1 MTWHE
6 KRDAF
11 LAAMRHRPQVM
22 GILNVTPDSFSDG
35 GEHHEPKE
43 AVAHALRM
51 VAEGADILDVGGE
64 STRPGA
70 VAVSAEDEL
79 ARVLPV
85 IKSLGALDTPVSV
98 DTYKA
103 SVALKGVEAG
113 AVIINDVWGMQ
124 KDPEMPAAVADT
136 GAAVVLMHNRAEAD
150 ETVDIIADMRRFLDV
165 SLSLAAKAG
174 ISETRIMVDPGIGFG
189 KTADQSLTCLNHLD
203 ELCEWYGLPVL
214 LGQSRKR
221 FIGHVLGAEVHERLT
236 GTLAANMIGLARG
249 ARVLRVHDVK
259 EHAEAVKI
267 FCATEGA

>member
-1 MTWHE
+1 MKWQE

-11 LAAMRHRPQVM
+11 LAALRHRPQVM

-35 GEHHEPKE
+35 GQHDAPQE
-43 AVAHALRM
+43 ALAHALRM
-51 VAEGADILDVGGE
+51 IAEGADILDVGGE

-70 VAVSAEDEL
+70 TGVSAEDEL

-85 IKSLGALDTPVSV
+85 IKSLGALDTPVSI

-103 SVALKGVEAG
+103 SVAQAAVQAG
-113 AVIINDVWGMQ
+113 AVVVNDVWGMQ
-124 KDPEMPAAVADT
+124 KDPEMPSAVADT
-136 GAAVVLMHNRAEAD
+136 EAAVVLMHNRMEAD
-150 ETVDIIADMRRFLDV
+150 ESVDILEDMRRFLDR

-174 ISETRIMVDPGIGFG
+174 ISETRIIVDPGIGFG
-189 KTADQSLTCLNHLD
+189 KTAEQSLTCLNHLD
-203 ELCEWYGLPVL
+203 DLSEWYGFPVL
-214 LGQSRKR
+214 LGLSRKR

-249 ARVLRVHDVK
+249 ARVIRVHDVK

-267 FCATEGA
+267 FAATEAA